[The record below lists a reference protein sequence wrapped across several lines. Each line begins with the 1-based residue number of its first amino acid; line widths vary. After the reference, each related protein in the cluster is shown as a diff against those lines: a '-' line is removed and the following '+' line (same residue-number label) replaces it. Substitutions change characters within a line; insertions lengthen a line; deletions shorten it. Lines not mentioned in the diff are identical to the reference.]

1 MSPPGPAAAGR
12 GRTVAAVAT
21 AFAIAVLACGRDA
34 EPGRDAATATDPAVR
49 DDTVR
54 VFLSEY
60 MIDMPAVLDAGDR
73 VLVIRND
80 GVEDHNLRIAVP
92 GADSAVWA
100 TDGNVLPG
108 DRVVGR
114 VRLAP
119 GSYIAMC
126 DFAGHNTRGM
136 FVQLDVRET
145 PSRPPDEP

>member
-1 MSPPGPAAAGR
+1 VIGRDRGVRLVCAALVSAVVACGSDPEPAADTPVAG
-12 GRTVAAVAT
+12 GAGA
-21 AFAIAVLACGRDA
+21 
-34 EPGRDAATATDPAVR
+34 R

-73 VLVIRND
+73 VFVIAND

-92 GADSAVWA
+92 GSDSALWA
-100 TDGNVLPG
+100 TAGNVLPG

-119 GSYIAMC
+119 GRYIASC
-126 DFAGHNTRGM
+126 DFAGHNARGM
-136 FVQLDVRET
+136 FVQLEVLET
-145 PSRPPDEP
+145 PARPPDEP